1 MTNTNVQGTEAEA
14 RVIINKLLEKSGW
27 RLCDTEEGKKNVDLE
42 HSTRVKKSDKESG
55 GAIDY
60 LLLDTNNYP
69 LCVLEAKK
77 ASVNPL
83 FAKDQ
88 AKAYAISQ
96 NIRFV
101 ILSNG
106 NIHYLWDIEN
116 GNPQIITS
124 MPTQE
129 SLMGRKAFKPQP
141 KALTSIEITKE
152 FVALTQNPNLLNE
165 PDYNNPETR
174 DAYCRNYGYKILRDY
189 QIDAIKSVQKAV
201 ADGKDR
207 FLLELSTGLGKTLI
221 AGAIIQLFLKT
232 GNANRVLF
240 LVDRLELEDQA
251 KKNYD
256 SYLKDY
262 NCVIYKQKKN
272 DWKKANVVISTVQ
285 SLDGK
290 YKELFSPTDFDLVIS
305 DEAHRSIGGNSR
317 ALFEYFIGY
326 KLGLTATPK
335 DYIKN
340 LDVSKLRVDNP
351 KALEK
356 RILLDTYRTFGC
368 ETGEPTFRYSLVDG
382 VKNGYLIPPV
392 VVDARTEIT
401 TELLSEQGYAVPAQT
416 EDGETT
422 TEYMKQSD
430 FEKKFFSEP
439 TNKIFCKTFLENALR
454 DPISGEIGKTIIFTV
469 SQNHAAKITQIL
481 NIMADKM
488 FPGMYKSDFASQV
501 TSLVMDAQQHTVDF
515 SNNKLN
521 GISKVKEGY
530 ETSRTRVCVTV
541 GMMTTGYDCSDIQNI
556 VLMRPIFSPTDF
568 IQIKGRGTR
577 KHFFKYTDENKK
589 TIIIEKKEFKILDF
603 FANCQYFEEEFDYD
617 AVLKLP
623 PVRPV
628 TSGPTPP
635 PEPSEDYENIQ
646 PDPIKTIETNP
657 VDINGMKI
665 DRMFFQQACDTIQK
679 DEDIKSAVDL
689 ENWDKAISLVK
700 ERFENKPQLYINLEK
715 IKQSQNL
722 DRRVSWKEVLEKI
735 FGLIDVFKNK
745 NELLEDECDK
755 FISIYKPEAQYVPY
769 VKKFIQAY
777 STDNNFRE
785 IIDKKEFSHLNFYA
799 GFSFGDYKNLNGFR
813 EVLPTYI
820 KENINLNTFM

>member
-1 MTNTNVQGTEAEA
+1 MSETEAET
-14 RVIINKLLEKSGW
+14 RIKINKLLEKAGW
-27 RLCDTEEGKKNVDLE
+27 RLCDDENGKKNVDLE
-42 HSTRVKKSDKESG
+42 HSTTVKKSDSERG

-60 LLLDTNNYP
+60 LLLDSKNYP

-77 ASVNPL
+77 KSINPL

-88 AKAYAISQ
+88 ARAYAVSQ
-96 NIRFV
+96 GIRFV

-106 NIHYLWDIEN
+106 DIHYLWDIEN
-116 GNPQIITS
+116 GNPQIITA

-129 SLMGRKAFKPQP
+129 SLMNKKSFKAQP
-141 KALTSIEITKE
+141 KSLTSIEITKE
-152 FVALTQNPNLLNE
+152 FVALTQNPNLLND
-165 PDYNNPETR
+165 PDYQNSEIR
-174 DAYCRNYGYKILRDY
+174 DEYCRAHGYKILRDY
-189 QIDAIKSVQKAV
+189 QIEAIKAVQKAV
-201 ADGKDR
+201 ANGKDR
-207 FLLELSTGLGKTLI
+207 FLLELATGLGKTLI
-221 AGAIIQLFLKT
+221 AGAIIQLFLKS

-256 SYLKDY
+256 TYLRDY

-285 SLDGK
+285 SLEGK
-290 YKELFSPTDFDLVIS
+290 FKDLFSPTDFDLVIS

-340 LDVSKLRVDNP
+340 LNVDKLRVDNP

-368 ETGEPTFRYSLVDG
+368 ETGEPTFRYSLIDG

-401 TELLSEQGYAVPAQT
+401 TELLSEQGYAVPTST
-416 EDGETT
+416 EDGQET
-422 TEYMKQSD
+422 TEYMKQKD
-430 FEKKFFSEP
+430 FERKFFSEP

-454 DPISGEIGKTIIFTV
+454 DPISGEIGKTIIFGV
-469 SQNHAAKITQIL
+469 SQNHCAKIVQVL
-481 NIMADKM
+481 NQMADKM
-488 FPGMYKSDFASQV
+488 FPGMYKSDFAVQV

-541 GMMTTGYDCSDIQNI
+541 GMMTTGYDCSDILNI

-577 KHFFKYTDENKK
+577 KHFFKYVDENKK
-589 TIIIEKKEFKILDF
+589 VKIIEKKEFKILDF
-603 FANCQYFEEEFDYD
+603 FANCQYFEEDFDYD

-623 PVRPV
+623 RVKPVEP
-628 TSGPTPP
+628 GPNPPSPP
-635 PEPSEDYENIQ
+635 PGADYENIQ
-646 PDPIKTIETNP
+646 PDPLKTIETTP
-657 VDINGMKI
+657 IDKNGMKI
-665 DRMFFQQACDTIQK
+665 DRMFFQQASDTIKK
-679 DEDIKSAVDL
+679 DKDIKLAVDE
-689 ENWDKAISLVK
+689 ENWDRAINLVK

-715 IKQSQNL
+715 IKESENL
-722 DRRVSWKEVLEKI
+722 DRRVSWREVLERV

-745 NELLEDECDK
+745 DELLEDECDK
-755 FISIYKPEAQYVPY
+755 FISIYKPEAKYVPY

-777 STDNNFRE
+777 TTDGKFRD
-785 IIDKKEFSHLNFYA
+785 IIDKKEFSNLNFYS
-799 GFSFGDYKNLNGFR
+799 GFSLSDYKNMNGFK
-813 EVLPTYI
+813 EMLPNYI